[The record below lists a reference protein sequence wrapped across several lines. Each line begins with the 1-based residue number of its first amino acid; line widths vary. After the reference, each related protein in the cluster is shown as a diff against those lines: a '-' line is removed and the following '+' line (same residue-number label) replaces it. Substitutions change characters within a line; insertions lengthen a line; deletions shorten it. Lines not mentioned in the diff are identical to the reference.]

1 MSSKST
7 GLKLKFNATLDY
19 QIHAVQAAIDLF
31 EEQPL
36 AQDAF
41 TVSVGQQSGGSQ
53 LSLDGDGFSGIAA
66 VSNQLV
72 LTQEQLLKNLRKVQE
87 TNNILLAGELLSTS
101 FDLEQEGE
109 NGTYK
114 LKKQVPHFSVEMETG
129 TGKTY
134 VYLRTLF
141 ELNKTYGFTKFIIV
155 VPSVPIR
162 EGVLKS
168 IQIMR
173 DHFRELYDHVP
184 FDHFVYD
191 PSKLG
196 QVRQFGSSNKIQIMV
211 INIQAFEK
219 EQNIINREQDKLSGN
234 KPIDFIRA
242 ANPIVIIDEPQS
254 VEGDTRKDQTKRSE
268 ALHNLNPLC
277 TLRYSATHK
286 NPYNL
291 LYSLGPIE
299 AYDLKLV
306 KRIEVASMVEEQS
319 FNNTFVAL
327 KEVDNKN
334 GLKAKLQINVQDKT
348 GPKKKLVTVKQ
359 DDDLHLKSNF
369 RQEYQFGWHIRN
381 ISCEPGIEHVEFG
394 NGQVL
399 RLGEQ
404 LGGLDGELMRAQIY
418 ETVEQH
424 LKKELAVKGK
434 GIKVLSLFFIDKV
447 SNYREYNDD
456 GSTSLG
462 KLGKWFEDAYNE
474 LTQKPL
480 YRGLL
485 NFPVT
490 DVHNGYFSQDKK
502 GIVKDTTGKTK
513 DDDDTY
519 ALIMRD
525 KERLLSLDEPLRFIF
540 SHTALREGWDNPNVF
555 QICTLNETKSTDR
568 KRQEIGRGLRLP
580 VNQNGERV
588 HDVSVNRLT
597 VIANESYDDFA
608 KQLQTEYE
616 EDYGIGFGK
625 LDVTAFAK
633 LANTDAH
640 QYSNIGQAASE
651 TIFGS
656 LQKNGYLDVEGK
668 VTDKFDPKNP
678 HFVLDLPQEWAHM
691 RSQVVDEIS
700 KYVFK
705 NRIANARDKR
715 TLTLRKNVTLDPT
728 FRELWERISQR
739 TRFRVTFDTNEL
751 VFEAG
756 KAIAE
761 MPPIHRSRITTEVY
775 RLDTNKAGI
784 EGEQISGGVREISQ
798 SPELPDLLAYLQNST
813 ELTRHTLVEILK
825 NSGRLKDFLENP
837 QVFINQV
844 TQCLQ
849 DVLHHVTVKG
859 IEYEKVGGSV
869 YEMHNIEQEAE
880 RGITRYLNN
889 LYEVQNQDKTLFDFV
904 EYDSEVE
911 REFAKACDNDDRIK
925 FYCKLP
931 ASFKIDTP
939 VGPYNPDWALVTEG
953 EEKLYLVRETKSTR
967 NRKELRESEQ
977 DKISCGEKHFAAI
990 GVNYDVVTNLNE
1002 ALNG

>member
-1 MSSKST
+1 MSNQST

-19 QIHAVQAAIDLF
+19 QKDAVQAAVDLF

-72 LTQEQLLKNLRKVQE
+72 LTQEHLLRNLRKVQE
-87 TNNILLAGELLSTS
+87 TNNIVLADELLSTS
-101 FDLEQEGE
+101 FDLEQEDE
-109 NGTYK
+109 KGTYK
-114 LKKQVPHFSVEMETG
+114 LKKHVPHFSVEMETG

-155 VPSVPIR
+155 VPGVPIR

-173 DHFRELYDHVP
+173 EHFRKLYDHVP

-191 PSKLG
+191 SSKLG

-334 GLKAKLQINVQDKT
+334 GIKAKLQINVQDKT
-348 GPKKKLVTVKQ
+348 GPKKKQVTVKQ
-359 DDDLHLKSNF
+359 GADLYTSSKE
-369 RQEYQFGWHIRN
+369 RQEYQHGWIVAN
-381 ISCEPGIEHVEFG
+381 ISCEPGIEHVEFA

-404 LGGLDGELMRAQIY
+404 LGGLNGELMRAQIY
-418 ETVEQH
+418 ETAEQH
-424 LKKELAVKGK
+424 LRKELAVKGK

-456 GSTSLG
+456 GTTSLG
-462 KLGKWFEDAYNE
+462 KLGRWFEEAYNE
-474 LTQKPL
+474 LTQKPV

-485 NFPVT
+485 NFPVAE
-490 DVHNGYFSQDKK
+490 VHNGYFSQDKK
-502 GIVKDTTGKTK
+502 GIAKDTTGKTK
-513 DDDDTY
+513 DDEDTY
-519 ALIMRD
+519 SLIMRD

-588 HDVSVNRLT
+588 HDASVNRLT

-625 LDVTAFAK
+625 LGINAFAK
-633 LANTDAH
+633 LANPDAR
-640 QYSNIGQAASE
+640 QYVNIGQGASE
-651 TIFGS
+651 VIFSS
-656 LQKNGYLDVEGK
+656 LQKNGYLDAEGR

-678 HFVLDLPQEWAHM
+678 HFILDLPPEWAHM
-691 RSQVVDEIS
+691 RPQVTDEIN
-700 KYVFK
+700 KYVFR
-705 NRIANARDKR
+705 NRIVNARDKR
-715 TLTLRKNVTLDPT
+715 TLTLRKNVTLDPA

-739 TRFRVTFDTNEL
+739 TRFRVTFDTDEL
-751 VFEAG
+751 VKAAA

-798 SPELPDLLAYLQNST
+798 SPDLPDLLAYLQNST
-813 ELTRHTLVEILK
+813 ELTRHTLAEILK
-825 NSGRLKDFLENP
+825 NGGRLKDFPENP

-844 TQCLQ
+844 TQCIQ
-849 DVLHHVTVKG
+849 DVLHHVTVRG

-869 YEMHNIEQEAE
+869 YEMHNIEQEAKL
-880 RGITRYLNN
+880 GITRYLNN

-977 DKISCGEKHFAAI
+977 DKIACGEKHFAAI
-990 GVNYDVVTNLNE
+990 GVNYDVVTNLAE
-1002 ALNG
+1002 ALHG

>member
-1 MSSKST
+1 MSV
-7 GLKLKFNATLDY
+7 LKLQFNSKLDY
-19 QIHAVQAAIDLF
+19 QTHAVKAVVDLF

-36 AQDAF
+36 AQDTF
-41 TVSVGQQSGGSQ
+41 TVSVGQQIGGSQ
-53 LSLDGDGFSGIAA
+53 LSLDGGGFSGVAA
-66 VSNQLV
+66 VSNQL
-72 LTQEQLLKNLRKVQE
+72 LLSHEQLFKNLRKVQE
-87 TNNILLAGELLSTS
+87 SNNIVLSDELLSTS
-101 FDLEQEGE
+101 FE
-109 NGTYK
+109 
-114 LKKQVPHFSVEMETG
+114 LKYEDEKGIYSTTKQVPHFSIEMETG

-155 VPSVPIR
+155 VPSVPVR
-162 EGVLKS
+162 EGVIKS
-168 IQIMR
+168 IRIMR
-173 DHFRELYDHVP
+173 DHFRKIYDHVP
-184 FDHFVYD
+184 FEHFVYD
-191 PSKLG
+191 PTKLG

-242 ANPIVIIDEPQS
+242 ANPVVIIDEPQS
-254 VEGDTRKDQTKRSE
+254 VEGDTRTAKTKRSE

-327 KEVDNKN
+327 KGVDNKN
-334 GLKAKLQINVQDKT
+334 SIKAKLQINVQDKT

-359 DDDLHLKSNF
+359 GADLFASSRE
-369 RQEYQFGWHIRN
+369 RQEYQHGWIVAN
-381 ISCEPGIEHVEFG
+381 ISCEPGIEHVEFA

-404 LGGLDGELMRAQIY
+404 LGGLNDELMRAQIY

-424 LKKELAVKGK
+424 LKKELVVKDK

-447 SNYREYNDD
+447 SNYRKYNDD
-456 GSTSLG
+456 GTTSLG
-462 KLGKWFEDAYNE
+462 KLGEWFEEAYNE
-474 LTQKPL
+474 LTQKPM

-485 NFPVT
+485 SFPVT

-502 GIVKDTTGKTK
+502 GIAKDTSGRTK
-513 DDDDTY
+513 DDEDTY
-519 ALIMRD
+519 SLIMRD
-525 KERLLSLDEPLRFIF
+525 KERLLSLEEPLRFIF

-555 QICTLNETKSTDR
+555 QICTLNETTSIDR

-580 VNQNGERV
+580 VNQHGERV
-588 HDVSVNRLT
+588 HDTTVNRLT

-616 EDYGIGFGK
+616 EDYGIRFGK
-625 LDVTAFAK
+625 LDINAFANLTNSK
-633 LANTDAH
+633 AD
-640 QYSNIGQAASE
+640 QPMNIGQEISE
-651 TIFGS
+651 VIFNS
-656 LQKNGYLDVEGK
+656 LQQHGYLDADGK

-678 HFVLDLPQEWAHM
+678 HFVLDLPTEWEHM
-691 RSQVVDEIS
+691 RAQVTDELN

-705 NRIANARDKR
+705 NRIVNARDKR
-715 TLTLRKNVTLDPT
+715 TLKLSKKVTIDPV
-728 FRELWERISQR
+728 FLELWKRITQK
-739 TRFRVTFDTNEL
+739 TKFRVTFDTGEL
-751 VFEAG
+751 ITEAA
-756 KAIAE
+756 KSIAD

-775 RLDTNKAGI
+775 RLNTNKAGV
-784 EGEQISGGVREISQ
+784 EGKQISGGIREVSQ
-798 SPELPDLLAYLQNST
+798 SPELPDILAYLQNST
-813 ELTRHTLVEILK
+813 ELTRHTLVKIL
-825 NSGRLKDFLENP
+825 NASGRLGDFLENP

-844 TQCLQ
+844 TQCIQ

-859 IEYEKVGGSV
+859 IEYEKVGGSI
-869 YEMHNIEQEAE
+869 YEMHNLEEEAE

-911 REFAKACDNDDRIK
+911 REFAKDCDNDDRIK

-931 ASFKIDTP
+931 ANFKIDTP

-967 NRKELRESEQ
+967 NRTELRESER
-977 DKISCGEKHFAAI
+977 DKIACGEKHFAAI
-990 GVNYDVVTNLNE
+990 DVNYDVVTNLNE

>member
-1 MSSKST
+1 MSNQST

-19 QIHAVQAAIDLF
+19 QKHAVQSAVDLF

-101 FDLEQEGE
+101 FDLEREDE
-109 NGTYK
+109 KGTYK

-219 EQNIINREQDKLSGN
+219 DQNIINREQDKLSGN

-456 GSTSLG
+456 GTTSLG
-462 KLGKWFEDAYNE
+462 KLGKWFEEAYNE

-485 NFPVT
+485 NFPVA

-588 HDVSVNRLT
+588 HDASVNRLT

-625 LDVTAFAK
+625 LDVTAFTK

-656 LQKNGYLDVEGK
+656 LQKNGYLDAEGK

>member
-1 MSSKST
+1 MSNQST

-19 QIHAVQAAIDLF
+19 QKHAIQAVIDLF

-36 AQDAF
+36 AQDSF
-41 TVSVGQQSGGSQ
+41 TVSVGKQTVGSQ
-53 LSLDGDGFSGIAA
+53 LSLGGQGFSNIAA
-66 VSNQLV
+66 VSNELV

-87 TNNILLAGELLSTS
+87 ANNILLAGELLHTS
-101 FDLEQEGE
+101 FDLEQDDEK
-109 NGTYK
+109 GTYK
-114 LKKQVPHFSVEMETG
+114 LKKHVPHFSVEMETG

-141 ELNKTYGFTKFIIV
+141 ELNKIYGFTKFIIV

-168 IQIMR
+168 IEIMR
-173 DHFRELYDHVP
+173 DHFKELYDHVP

-191 PSKLG
+191 PSMLG
-196 QVRQFGSSNKIQIMV
+196 QVRQFGSNNKIQIMV

-299 AYDLKLV
+299 AYDFKLV
-306 KRIEVASMVEEQS
+306 KRIEVASMVEEQT

-334 GLKAKLQINVQDKT
+334 GIKAKLQINVQDKT
-348 GPKKKLVTVKQ
+348 GPRKKLVTVKQ
-359 DDDLHLKSNF
+359 GADLFTSSKE
-369 RQEYQFGWHIRN
+369 RQEYQHGWIVAN
-381 ISCEPGIEHVEFG
+381 ISCEPGIEHVEFA

-404 LGGLDGELMRAQIY
+404 LGGLDSELMRAQIY

-485 NFPVT
+485 NFPVA
-490 DVHNGYFSQDKK
+490 DVHNGYFSQDRK

-525 KERLLSLDEPLRFIF
+525 KERLLSLHEPLRFIF

-555 QICTLNETKSTDR
+555 QICTLNETKSSDR

-633 LANTDAH
+633 LANTDAY
-640 QYSNIGQAASE
+640 QYSNIGQIASE
-651 TIFGS
+651 SIFGS
-656 LQKNGYLDVEGK
+656 LQKNGYLDAEGK

-678 HFVLDLPQEWAHM
+678 HFVLDLPPEWAHM
-691 RSQVVDEIS
+691 RSQVIDEIS

-715 TLTLRKNVTLDPT
+715 ALTLRKNVTLDPT

-751 VFEAG
+751 VYKAA

-798 SPELPDLLAYLQNST
+798 SPELPDLLAYMQNST
-813 ELTRHTLVEILK
+813 ELTRHTLVDILK

-849 DVLHHVTVKG
+849 DTLHHITVKG
-859 IEYEKVGGSV
+859 IEYEKVGGSI

-889 LYEVQNQDKTLFDFV
+889 LYEVQNRDKTLFDFI

-911 REFAKACDNDDRIK
+911 REFARACDNDDRIK

>member
-1 MSSKST
+1 MSNQST

-19 QIHAVQAAIDLF
+19 QKDAVQAAVDLF

-36 AQDAF
+36 SQDAF

-72 LTQEQLLKNLRKVQE
+72 LTQEHLLRNLRKVQE
-87 TNNILLAGELLSTS
+87 TNNIVLADELLSTS
-101 FDLEQEGE
+101 FDLEQEDE
-109 NGTYK
+109 KGTYK
-114 LKKQVPHFSVEMETG
+114 LKKHVPHFSVEMETG

-155 VPSVPIR
+155 VPGVPIR

-173 DHFRELYDHVP
+173 EHFRKLYDHVP

-191 PSKLG
+191 SSKLG

-268 ALHNLNPLC
+268 ALLNLNPLC

-334 GLKAKLQINVQDKT
+334 GIKAKLQINVQDKT
-348 GPKKKLVTVKQ
+348 GPKKKQVTVKQ
-359 DDDLHLKSNF
+359 GADLYTSSKE
-369 RQEYQFGWHIRN
+369 RQEYQHGWIVAN
-381 ISCEPGIEHVEFG
+381 ISCEPGIEHVEFA

-404 LGGLDGELMRAQIY
+404 LGGLNGELMRAQIY
-418 ETVEQH
+418 ETAEQH
-424 LKKELAVKGK
+424 LRKELAVKGK

-456 GSTSLG
+456 GTTSLG
-462 KLGKWFEDAYNE
+462 KLGRWFEEAYNE
-474 LTQKPL
+474 LTQKPV

-485 NFPVT
+485 NFPVAE
-490 DVHNGYFSQDKK
+490 VHNGYFSQDKK
-502 GIVKDTTGKTK
+502 GIAKDTTGKTK
-513 DDDDTY
+513 DDEDTY
-519 ALIMRD
+519 SLIMRD

-588 HDVSVNRLT
+588 HDASVNRLT

-625 LDVTAFAK
+625 LGINAFAK
-633 LANTDAH
+633 LANPDAR
-640 QYSNIGQAASE
+640 QYVNIGQEASE
-651 TIFGS
+651 VIFSS
-656 LQKNGYLDVEGK
+656 LQKNGYLDAEGR

-678 HFVLDLPQEWAHM
+678 HFILNLPPKWAHM
-691 RSQVVDEIS
+691 RPQVTDEIN
-700 KYVFK
+700 KYVFR
-705 NRIANARDKR
+705 NRIVNARDKR
-715 TLTLRKNVTLDPT
+715 TLTLRKNVTLDPA

-739 TRFRVTFDTNEL
+739 TRFRVTFDTDEL
-751 VFEAG
+751 VKAAA

-798 SPELPDLLAYLQNST
+798 SPDLPDLLAYLQNST
-813 ELTRHTLVEILK
+813 ELTRHTLAEILK
-825 NSGRLKDFLENP
+825 NGGRLKDFPENP

-844 TQCLQ
+844 TQCIQ
-849 DVLHHVTVKG
+849 DVLHHVTVRG

-911 REFAKACDNDDRIK
+911 REFAKACDNDERIK

-977 DKISCGEKHFAAI
+977 DKIACGEKHFAAI
-990 GVNYDVVTNLNE
+990 GVNYDVVTNLAE
-1002 ALNG
+1002 ALHG

>member
-1 MSSKST
+1 MSNQST

-19 QIHAVQAAIDLF
+19 QKDAVQAAVDLF

-72 LTQEQLLKNLRKVQE
+72 LTQEHLLRNLRKVQE
-87 TNNILLAGELLSTS
+87 TNNIVLADELLSTS
-101 FDLEQEGE
+101 FDLEQEDE
-109 NGTYK
+109 KGTYK
-114 LKKQVPHFSVEMETG
+114 LKKHVPHFSVEMETG

-155 VPSVPIR
+155 VPGVPIR

-173 DHFRELYDHVP
+173 EHFRKLYDHVP

-191 PSKLG
+191 SSKLG

-334 GLKAKLQINVQDKT
+334 GIKAKLQINVQDKT
-348 GPKKKLVTVKQ
+348 GPKKKQVTVKQ
-359 DDDLHLKSNF
+359 GADLYTSSKE
-369 RQEYQFGWHIRN
+369 RQEYQHGWIVAN
-381 ISCEPGIEHVEFG
+381 ISCEPGIEHVEFA

-404 LGGLDGELMRAQIY
+404 LGGLNGELMRAQIY
-418 ETVEQH
+418 ETAEQH
-424 LKKELAVKGK
+424 LRKELAVKGK

-456 GSTSLG
+456 GTTSLG
-462 KLGKWFEDAYNE
+462 KLGRWFEEAYNE
-474 LTQKPL
+474 LTQKPV

-485 NFPVT
+485 NFPVAE
-490 DVHNGYFSQDKK
+490 VHNGYFSQDKK
-502 GIVKDTTGKTK
+502 GIAKDTTGKTK
-513 DDDDTY
+513 DDEDTY
-519 ALIMRD
+519 SLIMRD

-588 HDVSVNRLT
+588 HDASVNRLT

-625 LDVTAFAK
+625 LGINAFAK
-633 LANTDAH
+633 LANPDAR
-640 QYSNIGQAASE
+640 QYVNIGQEASE
-651 TIFGS
+651 VIFSS
-656 LQKNGYLDVEGK
+656 LQKNGYLDAEGR

-678 HFVLDLPQEWAHM
+678 HFILDLPPEWAHM
-691 RSQVVDEIS
+691 RPQVTDEIN
-700 KYVFK
+700 KYVFR
-705 NRIANARDKR
+705 NRIVNARDKR
-715 TLTLRKNVTLDPT
+715 TLTLRKNVTLDPA

-739 TRFRVTFDTNEL
+739 TRFRVTFDTDEL
-751 VFEAG
+751 VKAAA

-775 RLDTNKAGI
+775 RLDTNKAGL

-798 SPELPDLLAYLQNST
+798 SPDLPDLLAYLQNST
-813 ELTRHTLVEILK
+813 ELTRHTLAEILK
-825 NSGRLKDFLENP
+825 SGGRLKDFPENP

-844 TQCLQ
+844 TQCIQ
-849 DVLHHVTVKG
+849 DVLHHVTVRG

-869 YEMHNIEQEAE
+869 YEMHNIEQEAKL
-880 RGITRYLNN
+880 GITRYLNN

-911 REFAKACDNDDRIK
+911 REFAKACDNDERIK

-977 DKISCGEKHFAAI
+977 DKIACGEKHFAAI
-990 GVNYDVVTNLNE
+990 GVNYDVVTNLAE
-1002 ALNG
+1002 ALHG